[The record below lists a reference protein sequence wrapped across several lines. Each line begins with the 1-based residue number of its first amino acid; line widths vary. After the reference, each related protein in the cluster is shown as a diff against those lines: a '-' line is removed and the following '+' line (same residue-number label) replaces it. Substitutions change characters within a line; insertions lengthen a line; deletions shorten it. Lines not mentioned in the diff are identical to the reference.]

1 MEGENIL
8 RIGAFTLTAML
19 MVALEITRPRR
30 RPDPDRKGRWVGNL
44 GVMAVSTMLVRLVF
58 PIVPMALAA
67 QLRSQNL
74 GIFPFLGL
82 PLAAEIVLCIL
93 ILDLAM
99 YGQHRAFHAWRP
111 LWRLHRMHHADTFF
125 DFSTGVRFH
134 PLEIL
139 ISMAYKLALVALL
152 APPPLA
158 VLAFEII
165 LNSAAMFNH
174 ANFFLPLRLDR
185 ILRLALVTPDMH
197 RIHHSTDGREFNR
210 NFGFCFPWWDHFFAT
225 YQDQPA
231 RGHETMPLGLNIF
244 RDERYRS
251 LRRMLAM
258 PFISDRTGEPARR
271 QDEP

>member
-1 MEGENIL
+1 ML
-8 RIGAFTLTAML
+8 RLGAFMLTAVL
-19 MVALEITRPRR
+19 MAALEIARPRR
-30 RPDPDRKGRWVGNL
+30 RPDPDRMGRWVGNL
-44 GVMAVSTMLVRLVF
+44 GVVAVSTALARLVF
-58 PIVPMALAA
+58 PVVPMALAA
-67 QLRSQNL
+67 SLRGLGL
-74 GIFPFLGL
+74 GIFPALDL
-82 PLAAEIVLCIL
+82 PLAAEIVLGIL

-99 YGQHRAFHAWRP
+99 YGQHRLFHAWRP

-139 ISMAYKLALVALL
+139 ISMAFKLALVTLL

-174 ANFFLPLRLDR
+174 ANFFLPLPLDR

-197 RIHHSTDGREFNR
+197 RIHHSTDGREMNR
-210 NFGFCFPWWDHFFAT
+210 NFGFSFPWWDRIFSS

-231 RGHETMPLGLNIF
+231 KGHENMPLGLNIF
-244 RDERYRS
+244 RDTRCRS
-251 LRRMLAM
+251 LLQMLAM
-258 PFISDRTGEPARR
+258 PFVNPKSEQKR
-271 QDEP
+271 